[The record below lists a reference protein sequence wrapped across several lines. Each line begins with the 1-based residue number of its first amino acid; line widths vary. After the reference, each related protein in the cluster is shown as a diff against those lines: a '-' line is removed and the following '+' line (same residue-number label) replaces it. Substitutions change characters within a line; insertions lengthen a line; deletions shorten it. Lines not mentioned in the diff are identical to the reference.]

1 MMDKWTQQINR
12 IISIALVISL
22 LFAGMYVDI
31 VPAEDLFVYDMT
43 GKAAASL
50 APAQSDTNNDA
61 ICTAELPAVQNADLQ
76 SRTSYQQQYR
86 ETNEFRLFA
95 MLWIPVF
102 ITWKLL
108 YTPYNNLF
116 VLSDADRTAHGIYV
130 SVRWKKAN
138 LKLYLW
144 KSVKYH
150 YNNSFRKKVNIC

>member
-86 ETNEFRLFA
+86 ETNEF
-95 MLWIPVF
+95 
-102 ITWKLL
+102 
-108 YTPYNNLF
+108 
-116 VLSDADRTAHGIYV
+116 
-130 SVRWKKAN
+130 
-138 LKLYLW
+138 LYLQCFG
-144 KSVKYH
+144 SRSLSH
-150 YNNSFRKKVNIC
+150 GNSCIHHITTYLFYRTQAELLTEYMYQSDGKKRI

>member
-1 MMDKWTQQINR
+1 MDKWTQQINR

-86 ETNEFRLFA
+86 
-95 MLWIPVF
+95 
-102 ITWKLL
+102 
-108 YTPYNNLF
+108 
-116 VLSDADRTAHGIYV
+116 DADRTAHGIYV

>member
-1 MMDKWTQQINR
+1 MDKWTQQINR

-86 ETNEFRLFA
+86 ETIAADAFPAIRSAIRL
-95 MLWIPVF
+95 PG
-102 ITWKLL
+102 
-108 YTPYNNLF
+108 P
-116 VLSDADRTAHGIYV
+116 DATRSPGHPATDPAKNR
-130 SVRWKKAN
+130 
-138 LKLYLW
+138 
-144 KSVKYH
+144 
-150 YNNSFRKKVNIC
+150 

>member
-1 MMDKWTQQINR
+1 MDKWTQQINR

-61 ICTAELPAVQNADLQ
+61 ICTADLPAVQNPDLQ

-86 ETNEFRLFA
+86 ETNEF
-95 MLWIPVF
+95 
-102 ITWKLL
+102 
-108 YTPYNNLF
+108 
-116 VLSDADRTAHGIYV
+116 
-130 SVRWKKAN
+130 
-138 LKLYLW
+138 LYLQCFG
-144 KSVKYH
+144 SRSLSH
-150 YNNSFRKKVNIC
+150 GNSCIHHITTYLFYRTQTELLTEYMYQSDGKKRI